1 MKYYLVDNPITPDPT
16 DWRAVTQHDK
26 AYTTDDIIE
35 MIDHRKVGLSRS
47 QIEAVLEEYGVALA
61 FVLARGGK
69 VLTPLFNVTPT
80 VAGVFTDKQDRF
92 EWGRHGVNIKV
103 QAGTLLQK
111 VANQITPEKVSNSK
125 PAPVISAFFD
135 KGSQTTDERLT
146 PGKIARITGL
156 QLKFDETD
164 PKQGIFFIQ
173 RSNKKETQ
181 VPVAEVLDNTG
192 GTLTFQVPTTLPLG
206 DYTLEVRSTMKG
218 SELRRGQ
225 YQDTL
230 TVV

>member
-1 MKYYLVDNPITPDPT
+1 MKYHLVDNPITKDPT
-16 DWRAVTQHDK
+16 DWRAVTQHDET
-26 AYTTDDIIE
+26 YTTEDIIK

-47 QIEAVLEEYGVALA
+47 QIEAVFEEYGVALA
-61 FVLARGGK
+61 FILARGGK
-69 VLTPLFNVTPT
+69 VLTPLFNITPT

-92 EWGRHGVNIKV
+92 ERGRHGINIKV

-111 VANQITPEKVSNSK
+111 VADQITPEKVSSSK
-125 PAPVISAFFD
+125 PAPVIDTFFD

-146 PGKIARITGL
+146 PGKMARITGL

-164 PKQGIFFIQ
+164 PQQGIFFIQ
-173 RSNKKETQ
+173 RDTKKETK
-181 VPVAEVLDNTG
+181 VPVEDVLDNIG
-192 GTLTFQVPTTLPLG
+192 GTLTFQVPDKLPKG
-206 DYTLEVRSTMKG
+206 AYTVAVRSTMKG
-218 SELRRGQ
+218 TTLRAGQ